1 MSGAAAH
8 TGEAAGPQQLDVT
21 SGKTNERGI
30 PGCKFIDDIGAF
42 IRQNETNTESVIGA
56 LHTLHT

>member
-8 TGEAAGPQQLDVT
+8 TGEAAGPQLDVT

-42 IRQNETNTESVIGA
+42 IREHSTNTETVIGA